1 MKIVKFLFLSVI
13 CFSIFGCSSQ
23 NNDKAVLN
31 QSLIKKDINTDE
43 GSTQKFIVDSVNKG
57 NAPNIITV
65 YNIIYSDDQISKK
78 EKFVNIQAKLNSG
91 INENYDTYINLYKF
105 MIPVLKNIKEQ
116 NKNIDIVNLHVLNE
130 KDLKVLNVE
139 FRTDNLKYINF
150 NDDELN
156 IANNIKKYSKSH
168 GKLYTFYK

>member
-1 MKIVKFLFLSVI
+1 
-13 CFSIFGCSSQ
+13 
-23 NNDKAVLN
+23 
-31 QSLIKKDINTDE
+31 
-43 GSTQKFIVDSVNKG
+43 
-57 NAPNIITV
+57 
-65 YNIIYSDDQISKK
+65 
-78 EKFVNIQAKLNSG
+78 
-91 INENYDTYINLYKF
+91 

-116 NKNIDIVNLHVLNE
+116 NKNIDIVNFHILNE

>member
-1 MKIVKFLFLSVI
+1 
-13 CFSIFGCSSQ
+13 
-23 NNDKAVLN
+23 
-31 QSLIKKDINTDE
+31 
-43 GSTQKFIVDSVNKG
+43 
-57 NAPNIITV
+57 
-65 YNIIYSDDQISKK
+65 
-78 EKFVNIQAKLNSG
+78 
-91 INENYDTYINLYKF
+91 

-116 NKNIDIVNLHVLNE
+116 NKNIDIVNLYVLNE

-139 FRTDNLKYINF
+139 FRTNNLKYINF